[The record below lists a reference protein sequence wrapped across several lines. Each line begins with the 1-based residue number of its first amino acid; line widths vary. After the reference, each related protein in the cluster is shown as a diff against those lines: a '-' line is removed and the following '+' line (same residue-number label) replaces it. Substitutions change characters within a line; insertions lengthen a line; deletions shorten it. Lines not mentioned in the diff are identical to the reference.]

1 MGRPTIDDVAERAG
15 VSKSTV
21 SAVMN
26 DSRPVSDGTREKVQE
41 AVRELNYRPRA
52 AARNRR
58 PAGRSIGV
66 VVKERSN
73 PFFAEV
79 AEGVSERA
87 TEAGY
92 TVYTASSEGDY
103 ATETDIIKDLRQ
115 RDTDGLIIYPVING
129 QTDLSNLIELRQ
141 ARVPF
146 VLMEHIMGVKAHTV
160 DVSILSAAKTA
171 VRHLIDGGHRR
182 IVHFSGPSYSRHSDE
197 RIDGMRHAFSESE
210 LAFSNEMV
218 VSAGARIED
227 GYRAGVEYFE
237 AVPDEKRPTAV
248 TCFNDLVALGV
259 LRALRECGLSVPDDV
274 SLVGCDGIDLVDYL
288 PVPLTTIRSPI
299 REMGA
304 RAASILI
311 DHIEAGEQPE
321 PQTVRFDPEFV
332 VRESTRPLHTN
343 GSS

>member
-1 MGRPTIDDVAERAG
+1 M
-15 VSKSTV
+15 SKSTV

-26 DSRPVSDGTREKVQE
+26 DSRPVSDRTREKVQD

-52 AARNRR
+52 TARNRQ

-79 AEGVSERA
+79 AEGVSKRA
-87 TEAGY
+87 AEAGY

-160 DVSILSAAKTA
+160 DVSILSAAKIA
-171 VRHLIDGGHRR
+171 VKHLIDGGHRR

-218 VSAGARIED
+218 IPAGARIED
-227 GYRAGVEYFE
+227 GYRAGIEYFKS
-237 AVPDEKRPTAV
+237 VSDEKRPTAV

-259 LRALRECGLSVPDDV
+259 LRALRECDLSVPEDV

-288 PVPLTTIRSPI
+288 SVPLTTIRSPI

-311 DHIEAGEQPE
+311 DHIEAGERPE
-321 PQTVRFDPEFV
+321 PQTVRFEPEFV
-332 VRESTRPLHTN
+332 VRESTRTLHT
-343 GSS
+343 S